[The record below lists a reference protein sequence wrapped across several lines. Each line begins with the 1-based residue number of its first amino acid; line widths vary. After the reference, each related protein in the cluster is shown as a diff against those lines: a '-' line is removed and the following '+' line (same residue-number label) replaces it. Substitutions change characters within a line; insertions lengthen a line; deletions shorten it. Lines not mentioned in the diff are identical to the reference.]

1 MEYSKWRLLVYFV
14 MYGLYFVMYG
24 LYIVMCGLYFV
35 MCGESATN
43 FTGLLV

>member
-1 MEYSKWRLLVYFV
+1 